1 MCIAQQEAAPLV
13 DVDGLYLYKKHRAL
27 TEAGKQVAPLPLPT
41 VPVSGWRAINRDSVA
56 NVSPLVPTVTNG

>member
-41 VPVSGWRAINRDSVA
+41 VPMSG
-56 NVSPLVPTVTNG
+56 